1 MKVVTPSL
9 NPVIPF
15 YVGTGGI
22 AKGQLAM
29 LSSGTAIDAT
39 EGASTAIYI
48 GIAQDDYD
56 AGVVGYFDDIRGAL
70 VELPIYQGGSTDVF
84 AAADVGKAFDIYV
97 DGSTGVMYVDPND
110 TTGAVVVVQ
119 AYNNAAQ
126 AAIVRFI
133 SAVCYLA

>member
-1 MKVVTPSL
+1 MKVVTPSY

-29 LSSGTAIDAT
+29 LSSDTAIDAT

-48 GIAQDDYD
+48 GIAQDDYN
-56 AGVVGYFDDIRGAL
+56 AGVVGYFDDLRGAL

-84 AAADVGKAFDIYV
+84 AASDIGKAFDIYV

-126 AAIVRFI
+126 TAIVRFI